1 MVSDFSFYLRK
12 YLTEYLPREKG
23 FNKNTI
29 DSYRYAFILLLEY
42 LNNIGIKAEKLTI
55 ADLNKNVIIR
65 FLNYLEEERNNSA
78 VSRNNRLAAIHS
90 FFRFLEYEY
99 PDYIDEYIKIINI
112 PFKKV
117 RTKHMSYLTVEE
129 MTFLLKS
136 IDTSTNYGYRD
147 YMIILL
153 MYESAIRVSELIDV
167 KLADFRF
174 SKPYSVKIIGKGNKQ
189 RYVPLS
195 EVFIDKF
202 KEYLKCPLN
211 KDLVQS
217 DYLFTNHSKE
227 KLTRAGVGYILEKYV
242 LKSREEN
249 PHLFR
254 DSVTPHTIR
263 HTKAMHLLQDNVNLI
278 YIRDILGHSSI
289 KTTEVYARTDSAQL
303 REAIENSYRELST
316 ETKSNWQNHS
326 TLDWLKQFY

>member
-1 MVSDFSFYLRK
+1 MD
-12 YLTEYLPREKG
+12 
-23 FNKNTI
+23 
-29 DSYRYAFILLLEY
+29 
-42 LNNIGIKAEKLTI
+42 
-55 ADLNKNVIIR
+55 VIIH

-99 PDYIDEYIKIINI
+99 PDYIDEYIRIINI

-117 RTKHMSYLTVEE
+117 RIKQMAYLTVEE
-129 MTFLLKS
+129 MTVLLKS
-136 IDTSTNYGYRD
+136 IDTSTDYGYRD
-147 YMIILL
+147 YMIILF

-167 KLADFRF
+167 KLVDFRF

-195 EVFIDKF
+195 EIFIDKF

-211 KDLVQS
+211 KNLLQS

-227 KLTRAGVGYILEKYV
+227 KLTRACVGYILEKYV

-254 DSVTPHTIR
+254 DTVTPHTIR
-263 HTKAMHLLQDNVNLI
+263 HTKAMHLLQDDVNLI

-289 KTTEVYARTDSAQL
+289 KTTEVYARTDSARL
-303 REAIENSYRELST
+303 REAIQKSYKQFST
-316 ETKSNWQNHS
+316 EIKSNWQNQS